1 MVHWTSALF
10 AMGVWSLMADAM
22 SAEGSIVSGLV
33 AFSAPETLQGNRN
46 PLSYLI
52 LFRTR
57 CLQM

>member
-10 AMGVWSLMADAM
+10 AMGVWSLMADVM
-22 SAEGSIVSGLV
+22 LAEGSTVSGLV

-46 PLSYLI
+46 LLNYLI
-52 LFRTR
+52 LLRTL